1 MANHV
6 SAEEAALRQIEKL
19 SAQVAQEVGPPSP
32 SWATAARAE
41 RDSADGGARDRQVT
55 AQVEG
60 DGTSA
65 RAPSPDR
72 SRCSNALEGARAPK
86 ELHRVEEVEKDGGGV
101 RGVVAFQVASPGAA
115 PRLSRNVLLVAGKGV
130 VRIEELDTPHT
141 ELLRLPLVDVQVTL
155 VPGHINAFDI
165 TVHEAG
171 STDSVTVVLPTS
183 EERDRW
189 LDALGRLGVPVPHG
203 WRPLSEILDDGIPC
217 ALNGQPPPTDSL
229 SLSRREVDL
238 HGEQD
243 EGEATELEYSS
254 AHREGAAAVRRGRPR
269 PGFFEGPCGPHHLRV
284 VAAAAGSVSVAVW
297 YSRASALVTE
307 FDTVA
312 GTLMIAVCTWL
323 GVYAGEHCF

>member
-130 VRIEELDTPHT
+130 VRIEELDTPHSDVVCVRADART
-141 ELLRLPLVDVQVTL
+141 LYCQTQVSLQGTASEPL
-155 VPGHINAFDI
+155 G
-165 TVHEAG
+165 
-171 STDSVTVVLPTS
+171 
-183 EERDRW
+183 
-189 LDALGRLGVPVPHG
+189 
-203 WRPLSEILDDGIPC
+203 
-217 ALNGQPPPTDSL
+217 
-229 SLSRREVDL
+229 
-238 HGEQD
+238 
-243 EGEATELEYSS
+243 
-254 AHREGAAAVRRGRPR
+254 PR
-269 PGFFEGPCGPHHLRV
+269 AWTQFLCRK
-284 VAAAAGSVSVAVW
+284 
-297 YSRASALVTE
+297 
-307 FDTVA
+307 
-312 GTLMIAVCTWL
+312 
-323 GVYAGEHCF
+323 